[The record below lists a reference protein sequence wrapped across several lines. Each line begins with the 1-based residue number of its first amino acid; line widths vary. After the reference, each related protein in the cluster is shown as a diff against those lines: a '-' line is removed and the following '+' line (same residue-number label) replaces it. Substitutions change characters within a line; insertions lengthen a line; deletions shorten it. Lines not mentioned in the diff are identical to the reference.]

1 MTENKTKEYYKN
13 EIIPPQTIKLSF
25 DCYEFYKFIEMI
37 EKYTT
42 EIEFVFENKELTITF
57 FDDSRI
63 MCSKCTKQLDI
74 PTAVKKMK
82 FVVDVC
88 DLKEVLKTR
97 KKDKKELELI
107 FDNSKKTIKIIK
119 ISDKLN
125 STITSDFNLLEGNL
139 EKLDPQILLEIEYNS
154 EASFLIKYLD
164 DFFYESGKY
173 SDIINISIDDNNNNK
188 KNNGIVFNEV
198 GYIGN
203 SDYHIKAKYCNI
215 LKGKGKGSYPLSF
228 LNVLKPLLSI
238 LDKEKYILM
247 KIKNN
252 YPIRLELDVDSL
264 GFKIIIFLAPRV
276 PR

>member
-97 KKDKKELELI
+97 KKDKKELE
-107 FDNSKKTIKIIK
+107 
-119 ISDKLN
+119 LN